1 MIMNSTFYAD
11 ILFFTSRSPLLSSF
25 TKCCTLLLLSLYC
38 VYRNN
43 GNLRSSQEKNYL
55 YSFSLHLHSSVVVIN
70 KISLLTRSRTK
81 LAHLCHI
88 QTVQTA
94 LRVRTYIK
102 LRWDFL
108 TCDYYIHTLIHTNT
122 HYTQHDDDHQ
132 IKVISFQLLY

>member
-11 ILFFTSRSPLLSSF
+11 ILFSRLGLLSSHLLQSVVH
-25 TKCCTLLLLSLYC
+25 CCCYHCTVCTGITGTLDPL
-38 VYRNN
+38 
-43 GNLRSSQEKNYL
+43 KKKYL

-81 LAHLCHI
+81 LAHLCNI

-94 LRVRTYIK
+94 LRTQNCVGI
-102 LRWDFL
+102 FL
-108 TCDYYIHTLIHTNT
+108 TCDYYIHTLIHTDT